1 MKFGVGAGRGSLR
14 TVPASTELARQ
25 GFSSRWPSARVL
37 NVRHPLASA
46 GPTWRQVNP
55 LNVTKCVPFS
65 PSGRRSYDATLR
77 PSPRRYSIH
86 APILRV
92 AISQLFFMYIQ
103 TRLTPRAGSWLF
115 GPSCFNSLHLM
126 LEWSKKKG
134 RNESD
139 V

>member
-1 MKFGVGAGRGSLR
+1 MKFGVGAGRGSIR

-55 LNVTKCVPFS
+55 LNVTKCVAVRPFS
-65 PSGRRSYDATLR
+65 PVGRQLAASFAA
-77 PSPRRYSIH
+77 RRYSIH

-92 AISQLFFMYIQ
+92 AISQLFFIPTQ
-103 TRLTPRAGSWLF
+103 LTPRAQALGFLAQVALT
-115 GPSCFNSLHLM
+115 LHLM

-134 RNESD
+134 RNESG